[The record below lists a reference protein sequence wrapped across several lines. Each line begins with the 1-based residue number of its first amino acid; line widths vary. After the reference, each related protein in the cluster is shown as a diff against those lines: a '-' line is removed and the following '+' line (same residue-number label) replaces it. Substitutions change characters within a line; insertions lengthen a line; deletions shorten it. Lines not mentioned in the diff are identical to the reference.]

1 MYKNYF
7 YLFRCIEQLEPI
19 IRGKQIVEAYT
30 QEKDKLFI
38 HIPLFGKPN
47 FHLIVSTNLQ
57 QPYISIKDEHHKAKK
72 NTINFFNEFLP
83 STIESIQIAIGD
95 RVVQFVLNNGKITI
109 VFKGGQSNIFFTDSQ
124 NIFHSFKKNTLQ
136 EKKKHEDEIA
146 GLDFTNSLSSLYEL
160 IERTN
165 DEQSF
170 KKMPFI
176 GKDIIVEAESRP
188 GNLKKNLFDI
198 LDEINRENIVVYFDE
213 DPGKSKF
220 HPKTFITATIP
231 EDYAEFHSYFDAIN
245 KYFAL
250 SHSQYRVKNV
260 RKEIEKFLAKE
271 IETLSNRLN
280 NLKVR
285 VDSGSKETIYHHYG
299 DLLLANIKLLHKG
312 IKEIELNDYIS
323 GEQIKIILDEKLSPH
338 QNIDRFYDKSRAEK
352 IEYQK
357 SRELLNSNQ
366 KEYER
371 LMKIRNKFE
380 LTEEQDKLLEIKKEL
395 KMKPQLLQGE
405 GEKDRFSFRHFLLES
420 KYHIFVGKDSKNN
433 DMLTT
438 KFAKQNDFWFHAR
451 SVSGSH
457 VVLRVEN
464 TKEVVPKNILQKTAS
479 VAAFY
484 SKAKTSKLV
493 PVTYTLKKYVIK
505 NQRHETGQVT
515 VTKENVLLVKPE
527 IPKDC
532 EMVTE

>member
-7 YLFRCIEQLEPI
+7 YLFRCVQQLEPFI
-19 IRGKQIVEAYT
+19 NGKQIVEVYT
-30 QEKDKLFI
+30 QEKDKLFL
-38 HIPLFGKPN
+38 HLPLIGKPN

-57 QPYISIKDEHHKAKK
+57 QPYITIKNEHHKAKK
-72 NTINFFNEFLP
+72 NTINFFSEFLP

-95 RVVQFVLNNGKITI
+95 RVVQFVMNNGKITI

-124 NIFHSFKKNTLQ
+124 NILHSFKKNTLQ
-136 EKKKHEDEIA
+136 EKKKHENEIA
-146 GLDFTNSLSSLYEL
+146 GLNFANSLSSLYEL

-165 DEQSF
+165 EEQSF

-176 GKDIIVEAESRP
+176 GKDIIAEAELRT
-188 GNLKKNLFDI
+188 GNIKKNLLDI
-198 LDEINRENIVVYFDE
+198 FNEINRENIVVYFDE
-213 DPGKSKF
+213 NLGKPKF

-231 EDYAEFHSYFDAIN
+231 EDHTEFNNYFDAIN

-250 SHSQYRVKNV
+250 SHSQSRVKNV

-271 IETLSNRLN
+271 IETLSLRLN
-280 NLKVR
+280 NLKIR
-285 VDSGSKETIYHHYG
+285 VDLGSKETLYHHYG

-323 GEQIKIILDEKLSPH
+323 GEKVKIILDEKLSPH

-357 SRELLNSNQ
+357 SKELLTFNQ

-371 LMKIRNKFE
+371 LIKIRNQFE
-380 LTEEQDKLLEIKKEL
+380 STEEQDKLLEIKKEL
-395 KMKPQLLQGE
+395 KMKSQTLNGE
-405 GEKDRFSFRHFLLES
+405 EKKDKYSFRHFLIEN

-433 DMLTT
+433 DVLTT

-464 TKEVVPKNILQKTAS
+464 TKEIIPKNILQKTAS

-532 EMVTE
+532 EMVVE